1 MEKMFEFAAKNKIR
15 FSYRGQMTTE
25 DLFDLNLRDLDYI
38 YKCLMEEKK
47 TSEVESL
54 IEKKTEN
61 TVLECKIE
69 LVRYVFNQKVEEKKA
84 AEAKAE
90 NAAKK
95 QKILEILE
103 KKQDAELEGKSA
115 DELKKLLEDL

>member
-15 FSYRGQMTTE
+15 FSYRGLMTTE
-25 DLFDLNLRDLDYI
+25 DLFDLNIRDLDYI

-47 TSEVESL
+47 SSEVESL
-54 IEKKTEN
+54 IEKKAEN

-69 LVRYVFNQKVEEKKA
+69 LVKYVFNQKVEEKKA

-115 DELKKLLEDL
+115 DELKKLLEEL

>member
-15 FSYRGQMTTE
+15 FSYRGLMTTE

-47 TSEVESL
+47 ASETESL

-69 LVRYVFNQKVEEKKA
+69 LVKYVFNQKVEEKKV

-90 NAAKK
+90 IAARK

>member
-47 TSEVESL
+47 TSETESL

-69 LVRYVFNQKVEEKKA
+69 LVKYVFNQKVEEKKA

>member
-15 FSYRGQMTTE
+15 FSYRGLMTTE

-69 LVRYVFNQKVEEKKA
+69 LVKYVFNQKVEEKKA